1 MSGMKSR
8 ITTAVITGV
17 AALSLALSAAPAAAA
32 PQGRPDP
39 GQGIGFF
46 STNHGVGCSYSLTV
60 PVNSSGMVSFY
71 DWKGPGYPPLFIGQA
86 MASGANAAV
95 TWWPK
100 REGLR
105 RIYAVQ
111 NGEKSTT
118 AWVRV
123 TRGYGSGGL
132 CFAA

>member
-1 MSGMKSR
+1 MKSR
-8 ITTAVITGV
+8 ITVALVTGFT
-17 AALSLALSAAPAAAA
+17 ALSLALSAAPADAA

-39 GQGIGFF
+39 GQGIGWF
-46 STNHGVGCSYSLTV
+46 SNNHGTGCSYSLTV

-71 DWKGPGYPPLFIGQA
+71 DWKGGKHKPILVGRA

-105 RIYAVQ
+105 RLYAVQ
-111 NGEKSTT
+111 NGERSKI
-118 AWVRV
+118 AYVRV

-132 CFAA
+132 CVAA